1 MATREQVNELKERSG
16 QLTSRERINRY
27 FSEDLKRKLVSDID
41 RGLVKV
47 SEVCRE
53 YQVRENT
60 VYKWIYKYSMT
71 RKKGIRMVVEAESD
85 TIKLKQLREQLR
97 EYEQLIGQK
106 QIKIEFLEKL
116 IEMAGDELGQDL
128 KKKYGSRPSNGSGTN
143 ANSSTTA

>member
-16 QLTSRERINRY
+16 QLTTRERINRY

-97 EYEQLIGQK
+97 EYEQMIGQK

-116 IEMAGDELGQDL
+116 LELAGDELGQDL
-128 KKKYGSRPSNGSGTN
+128 KKKYGSRPSNGSGTSG
-143 ANSSTTA
+143 NSSATA

>member
-16 QLTSRERINRY
+16 QLTTRERINRH

-97 EYEQLIGQK
+97 EYEQMIGQK

-116 IEMAGDELGQDL
+116 LELAGDELGQDL
-128 KKKYGSRPSNGSGTN
+128 KKKYGSRPSNGSGTSG
-143 ANSSTTA
+143 NSSATA

>member
-1 MATREQVNELKERSG
+1 MATREQIKELNERKDS
-16 QLTSRERINRY
+16 LTTRERQNRT
-27 FSEDLKRKLVSDID
+27 FSEDLKRRIVLELDK
-41 RGLVKV
+41 GLVKM

-53 YQVRENT
+53 YQVRGNT

-71 RKKGIRMVVEAESD
+71 RKKGVRMVVEAESD

-116 IEMAGDELGQDL
+116 IELAGDEMGQDL
-128 KKKYGSRPSNGSGTN
+128 KKKYGSRPSNGSGSN
-143 ANSSTTA
+143 ASSTPTA